1 MVEVVERPPL
11 PDAIEPETH
20 KNPEDREMVD
30 NADRMA
36 EVEEYTPVERAARV
50 ARGLDIVRTRLAEY
64 FGLVPEKEEQVAVE
78 PLALLTAMKEVLP
91 STGKEVEDLV
101 AIEGLLAAIRN
112 RYAELSSEGEDV
124 QSERVRFVAECGEFL
139 AFVQVMEKSPEGV
152 TSVKDTKRPPT
163 MRECLETIKKF
174 LSDRLVSL
182 VESLE
187 ERDELDSTADTEDD
201 DDYYDDGTDI
211 ESPVEPE
218 TLASTEASSEKEEES
233 ALEGREFVFTKDKEV
248 IWEDPFT
255 VVTEEPTQIK
265 RWQKMLTQK
274 LVRGRIVTSSGGAA
288 ILHIDFQPLPW
299 FVTGRKEFVKKN
311 RKYEALFP
319 GSFERIHEP
328 GTDGKYL
335 PEDIFFEPTGKA
347 MNMFLADRW
356 DEYVASDQYRFYK
369 KRQEEIV

>member
-64 FGLVPEKEEQVAVE
+64 FGLVPEKEEEVAAE
-78 PLALLTAMKEVLP
+78 PLEILTAMKEVLP

-201 DDYYDDGTDI
+201 DDYYDDDTDI
-211 ESPVEPE
+211 ESPVEPKAQ
-218 TLASTEASSEKEEES
+218 TSTEAPSEETEEEGE
-233 ALEGREFVFTKDKEV
+233 LEGREFVFTKDQEV

-255 VVTEEPTQIK
+255 VVTEEPKQIE
-265 RWQKMLTQK
+265 RWKKMLTQE
-274 LVRGRIVTSSGGAA
+274 LVRGRIVATSSGAA

-319 GSFERIHEP
+319 GSFERIHKP
-328 GTDGKYL
+328 GTDGEYL
-335 PEDIFFEPTGKA
+335 PEPIFFDRTGKA
-347 MNMFLADRW
+347 MNMFLAGRW
-356 DEYVASDQYRFYK
+356 DEYVASEDYRTYEL
-369 KRQEEIV
+369 KRAAE